1 MSQNVLKL
9 KNLTVSYETG
19 TENISAVKNI
29 SLDVDEGEVV
39 GIIGESGSGK
49 STLALAIIG
58 LLAENASTASGSI
71 ILRNKSLSSFSENEF
86 RTVRGEDIGFVF
98 QDPFSS
104 LNPTLTVYKHFK
116 CSQFW
121 KGNISDRKIFSLLR
135 STGFVDPE
143 QIMQKYPHQLSGG
156 MAQRVCIAL
165 AAVGSPSLIIAD
177 EPTSAL
183 DAALRND
190 VMSNFVNLI
199 KTSKSSMLLIT
210 HDIKLIKHFCDKV
223 VVMKNGKLI
232 EKGLVKEILLSP
244 KAKYTQSLLRLG
256 LKSSACSDPSLK
268 EQKLKRDSNSL
279 LLKVENLSVS
289 FKRGIFFKEELPV
302 LKDVNFCLH
311 RGETIAVV
319 GESGSGKTTLG
330 KSLLT
335 LINPKTGKFT
345 FFEKSKP
352 ILSNEVKY
360 SAVLQN
366 PLSSLNPALNVKQCI
381 FEPLSVQKEKIKNFN
396 RTIFR
401 LIEQVGLSTEVLNRF
416 PSQLSGGQRQRV
428 SLARALI
435 SNPDFILFDEPTSA
449 LDAIVQE
456 QVLQLIKA
464 LQKEYEFGALFITHD
479 LSAAEKISDRIIVMK
494 EGEVVEV
501 CATKNLKIEMV
512 EADYTKKLILES
524 LE

>member
-19 TENISAVKNI
+19 TENVSAVKNI

-49 STLALAIIG
+49 STLALAITG
-58 LLAENASTASGSI
+58 LLPDNASTASGSI

-104 LNPTLTVYKHFK
+104 LNPTLTVSKHFK
-116 CSQFW
+116 YSQFW
-121 KGNISDRKIFSLLR
+121 KGSISDKKIFSLLR
-135 STGFVDPE
+135 STGFVAPE

-190 VMSNFVNLI
+190 VMSNFVNLT

-223 VVMKNGKLI
+223 VVMKNGELV
-232 EKGLVKEILLSP
+232 EKGLVKETLLSP

-256 LKSSACSDPSLK
+256 LKSSSSDPSLK
-268 EQKLKRDSNSL
+268 EQKVKKDSNSL

-302 LKDVNFCLH
+302 LKDVSFCLH

-335 LINPKTGKFT
+335 LITTKTGKFT

-352 ILSNEVKY
+352 VLINEVKY

-366 PLSSLNPALNVKQCI
+366 PLSSLNPALKVKQCI
-381 FEPLSVQKEKIKNFN
+381 FEPLSVQNEKIKNFN
-396 RTIFR
+396 RKIIR

-501 CATKNLKIEMV
+501 CATKNLKTEMV
-512 EADYTKKLILES
+512 DADYTKKLILES
-524 LE
+524 L